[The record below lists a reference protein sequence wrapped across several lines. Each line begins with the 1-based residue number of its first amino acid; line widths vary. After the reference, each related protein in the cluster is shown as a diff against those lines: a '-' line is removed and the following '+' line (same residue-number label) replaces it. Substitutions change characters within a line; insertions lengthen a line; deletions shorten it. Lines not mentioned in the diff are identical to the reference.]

1 MNTEIANAVN
11 AAGDKAQYDTR
22 VKRLLAQKSIL
33 AHILVKTVDEFK
45 GMKPEDVVKYIEG
58 EPSISV
64 VPVELGLANM
74 EKTDATGQRI
84 VGLNTENAEINEG
97 LVRFDIIFYVRMKN
111 GLSQIIVNI
120 EAQKDEPT
128 EYKILNR
135 AIFYVSR
142 LISSQKE
149 RDFVNTNYDDI
160 KQVFSIWICMNMDDN
175 SLSHIHLTKD
185 EMLKP
190 CNWKGNLDLLNI
202 VLIGITNEIPEHD
215 EKYEMHR
222 LIGALLSSEL
232 KEQEKL
238 DIIEHEYNIPIS
250 QEFRE
255 DVSIMCNLSQGIK
268 EQAYVEGTENGIAIG
283 KQEGITIGKREG
295 IAETIIKMYRKG
307 YEAEQISDILDM
319 TAEEV
324 REIIENE

>member
-1 MNTEIANAVN
+1 M
-11 AAGDKAQYDTR
+11 
-22 VKRLLAQKSIL
+22 
-33 AHILVKTVDEFK
+33 KTVDEFK

-64 VPVELGLANM
+64 VPVEPGLANM
-74 EKTDATGQRI
+74 EKTDAAGQRI

-255 DVSIMCNLSQGIK
+255 DVRIMCNLSTGI
-268 EQAYVEGTENGIAIG
+268 EERATERATKKATEKTSEKFILNMYKKGYTLDQIADV
-283 KQEGITIGKREG
+283 
-295 IAETIIKMYRKG
+295 AETG
-307 YEAEQISDILDM
+307 VDEVEAMLKKCIVLKELC
-319 TAEEV
+319 V
-324 REIIENE
+324 

>member
-64 VPVELGLANM
+64 VPVEPGLANM
-74 EKTDATGQRI
+74 EKPDATGQRI

-142 LISSQKE
+142 PISSQKE

-255 DVSIMCNLSQGIK
+255 DVSIMCNLSQGIEDK
-268 EQAYVEGTENGIAIG
+268 AIAKIVMNMYKIGYTPNQIADAVGVSVDEVEA
-283 KQEGITIGKREG
+283 
-295 IAETIIKMYRKG
+295 IIKKKEPAM
-307 YEAEQISDILDM
+307 A
-319 TAEEV
+319 
-324 REIIENE
+324 

>member
-11 AAGDKAQYDTR
+11 AAGDKAQYDTH

-64 VPVELGLANM
+64 VPVEPGLANM
-74 EKTDATGQRI
+74 EKTDAAGQRI

-185 EMLKP
+185 EVLKP
-190 CNWKGNLDLLNI
+190 CNWKGNLYLLNI

-238 DIIEHEYNIPIS
+238 DIIEHEYNIPTS
-250 QEFRE
+250 KEFRE
-255 DVSIMCNLSQGIK
+255 DVRIMCNLSTGI
-268 EQAYVEGTENGIAIG
+268 EERATERATKKATEKTSEKFILNMYKKGYTLDQIADV
-283 KQEGITIGKREG
+283 
-295 IAETIIKMYRKG
+295 AETGVDEVEAIIKKKEPAM
-307 YEAEQISDILDM
+307 A
-319 TAEEV
+319 
-324 REIIENE
+324 

>member
-1 MNTEIANAVN
+1 M
-11 AAGDKAQYDTR
+11 
-22 VKRLLAQKSIL
+22 
-33 AHILVKTVDEFK
+33 KTVDEFK

-64 VPVELGLANM
+64 VPVEPGLANM
-74 EKTDATGQRI
+74 KKTDAAGQRI

-222 LIGALLSSEL
+222 LIGTLLSGEL

-255 DVSIMCNLSQGIK
+255 DVRIMCNLSTGI
-268 EQAYVEGTENGIAIG
+268 EERATERATKKATEKTSEKFILNMYKKGYTLDQIADV
-283 KQEGITIGKREG
+283 
-295 IAETIIKMYRKG
+295 AETG
-307 YEAEQISDILDM
+307 VDEVEAMLKKCIVLKELC
-319 TAEEV
+319 V
-324 REIIENE
+324 

>member
-1 MNTEIANAVN
+1 M
-11 AAGDKAQYDTR
+11 
-22 VKRLLAQKSIL
+22 
-33 AHILVKTVDEFK
+33 KTVDEFK

-64 VPVELGLANM
+64 VPVEPGLANM
-74 EKTDATGQRI
+74 EKPDAAGQRI

-185 EMLKP
+185 ELLKP

-255 DVSIMCNLSQGIK
+255 DVRIMCNLSTGI
-268 EQAYVEGTENGIAIG
+268 EERATERATKKATEKTSEKFILNMYKKGYTLDQIADV
-283 KQEGITIGKREG
+283 
-295 IAETIIKMYRKG
+295 AETGVDEVEAIIKKKEPAM
-307 YEAEQISDILDM
+307 A
-319 TAEEV
+319 
-324 REIIENE
+324 

>member
-1 MNTEIANAVN
+1 LNTEIANAVN

-64 VPVELGLANM
+64 VPVEPGLANM

-255 DVSIMCNLSQGIK
+255 DVSIMCNLSQGIEDK
-268 EQAYVEGTENGIAIG
+268 AIAKIVMNMYKIG
-283 KQEGITIGKREG
+283 YTPNQ
-295 IAETIIKMYRKG
+295 IADAVGVSVDEVETIIKKKEPAM
-307 YEAEQISDILDM
+307 A
-319 TAEEV
+319 
-324 REIIENE
+324 

>member
-1 MNTEIANAVN
+1 M
-11 AAGDKAQYDTR
+11 
-22 VKRLLAQKSIL
+22 
-33 AHILVKTVDEFK
+33 KTVDEFK

-64 VPVELGLANM
+64 VPVEPGLANM

-255 DVSIMCNLSQGIK
+255 DVRIMCNLSTGI
-268 EQAYVEGTENGIAIG
+268 EERATERATKKATEKTSEKFILNMYKKGYTLDQIADV
-283 KQEGITIGKREG
+283 
-295 IAETIIKMYRKG
+295 AETG
-307 YEAEQISDILDM
+307 VDEVEAMLKKCIVLKELC
-319 TAEEV
+319 V
-324 REIIENE
+324 

>member
-33 AHILVKTVDEFK
+33 AHILVKTIDEFK

-64 VPVELGLANM
+64 VPVEPGLANM

-160 KQVFSIWICMNMDDN
+160 KQVLSIWICMNMDDN

-185 EMLKP
+185 ELLKP

-215 EKYEMHR
+215 KKYEMHR

-238 DIIEHEYNIPIS
+238 DIIEHEYNIPTS

-255 DVSIMCNLSQGIK
+255 DVRIMCNLSTGI
-268 EQAYVEGTENGIAIG
+268 EERATEKTSEKFILNMYKKGYTLDQIADV
-283 KQEGITIGKREG
+283 
-295 IAETIIKMYRKG
+295 AETGVDEVEAIIKKKEPAM
-307 YEAEQISDILDM
+307 A
-319 TAEEV
+319 
-324 REIIENE
+324 

>member
-64 VPVELGLANM
+64 VPVEPGLANM
-74 EKTDATGQRI
+74 EKPDAAGQRI

-97 LVRFDIIFYVRMKN
+97 LVRFDIIFYVRMPSVDDTKN

-185 EMLKP
+185 ELLKP

-255 DVSIMCNLSQGIK
+255 DVSIMCNLSQGIEDK
-268 EQAYVEGTENGIAIG
+268 AIAKIVMNMYKIG
-283 KQEGITIGKREG
+283 YTPNQ
-295 IAETIIKMYRKG
+295 IADAVGVSVDEVETIIKKKEPAM
-307 YEAEQISDILDM
+307 A
-319 TAEEV
+319 
-324 REIIENE
+324 

>member
-33 AHILVKTVDEFK
+33 VHILVKTVDEFK

-64 VPVELGLANM
+64 VPVEPGLANM

-160 KQVFSIWICMNMDDN
+160 KPVFSIWICMNMDYN

-255 DVSIMCNLSQGIK
+255 DVRIMCNLSTGIEEK
-268 EQAYVEGTENGIAIG
+268 ATEKTSEKFILNMYKKGYTLDQIADV
-283 KQEGITIGKREG
+283 
-295 IAETIIKMYRKG
+295 AETGVDEVKAIIKKKEPTM
-307 YEAEQISDILDM
+307 A
-319 TAEEV
+319 
-324 REIIENE
+324 

>member
-1 MNTEIANAVN
+1 
-11 AAGDKAQYDTR
+11 
-22 VKRLLAQKSIL
+22 
-33 AHILVKTVDEFK
+33 
-45 GMKPEDVVKYIEG
+45 MKPEDVVKYIEG

-64 VPVELGLANM
+64 VPVEPGLANM
-74 EKTDATGQRI
+74 EKTDAAGQRI

-97 LVRFDIIFYVRMKN
+97 LVRFDIIFYVRMPSVDDTKN

-222 LIGALLSSEL
+222 LIGTLLSGEL

-255 DVSIMCNLSQGIK
+255 DVRIMCNLSTGIEERATERATEK
-268 EQAYVEGTENGIAIG
+268 TSEKFILNMYKKGYTLDQIADVAEIGVDEVEA
-283 KQEGITIGKREG
+283 
-295 IAETIIKMYRKG
+295 IIKKKEPAM
-307 YEAEQISDILDM
+307 A
-319 TAEEV
+319 
-324 REIIENE
+324 

>member
-64 VPVELGLANM
+64 VPVEPGLANM
-74 EKTDATGQRI
+74 EKTDAAGQRI

-97 LVRFDIIFYVRMKN
+97 LVRFDIIFYVRMPSIVGRKN

-202 VLIGITNEIPEHD
+202 VLIGITNGIPEHD

-238 DIIEHEYNIPIS
+238 DIIEHEYNIPTS

-255 DVSIMCNLSQGIK
+255 DVRIMCNLSTGI
-268 EQAYVEGTENGIAIG
+268 EERATEKTSEKFILNMYKKGYTLDQIADV
-283 KQEGITIGKREG
+283 
-295 IAETIIKMYRKG
+295 AETDVDEVEAIIKKKEPAM
-307 YEAEQISDILDM
+307 A
-319 TAEEV
+319 
-324 REIIENE
+324 

>member
-33 AHILVKTVDEFK
+33 AHILVKIVDEFK

-64 VPVELGLANM
+64 VPVEPGLANM

-149 RDFVNTNYDDI
+149 RDFVNTDYDDI

-255 DVSIMCNLSQGIK
+255 DVSIMCNLSQGIEDK
-268 EQAYVEGTENGIAIG
+268 AIAKIVMNMYKIG
-283 KQEGITIGKREG
+283 YTPNQ
-295 IAETIIKMYRKG
+295 IADAVGVSVDEVETIIKKKEPAM
-307 YEAEQISDILDM
+307 A
-319 TAEEV
+319 
-324 REIIENE
+324 

>member
-33 AHILVKTVDEFK
+33 AHILVKTIDEFK

-64 VPVELGLANM
+64 VPVEPGLANM
-74 EKTDATGQRI
+74 EKTDAAGQRI

-185 EMLKP
+185 ELLKP

-255 DVSIMCNLSQGIK
+255 DVRIMCNLSTGI
-268 EQAYVEGTENGIAIG
+268 EERATEKTSEKFILNMYKKGYTLDQIADV
-283 KQEGITIGKREG
+283 
-295 IAETIIKMYRKG
+295 AETGVDEVEAIIKKKEPAM
-307 YEAEQISDILDM
+307 A
-319 TAEEV
+319 
-324 REIIENE
+324 

>member
-64 VPVELGLANM
+64 VPVEPGLANM
-74 EKTDATGQRI
+74 EKTDAAGQRI

-215 EKYEMHR
+215 KKYEMHR

-255 DVSIMCNLSQGIK
+255 DVSIMCNLSQGIEDK
-268 EQAYVEGTENGIAIG
+268 AIAKIVMNMYKIG
-283 KQEGITIGKREG
+283 YTPNQ
-295 IAETIIKMYRKG
+295 IADAVGVSVDEVETIIKKKEPAM
-307 YEAEQISDILDM
+307 A
-319 TAEEV
+319 
-324 REIIENE
+324 

>member
-64 VPVELGLANM
+64 VPVEPGLANM
-74 EKTDATGQRI
+74 EKTDAAGQRI

-160 KQVFSIWICMNMDDN
+160 KQVLSIWICMNMDDN

-255 DVSIMCNLSQGIK
+255 DVSIMCNLSQGIEDK
-268 EQAYVEGTENGIAIG
+268 AIAKIVMNMYKIGYTPNQIADAVGVSVDEVEA
-283 KQEGITIGKREG
+283 
-295 IAETIIKMYRKG
+295 IIKKKEPAM
-307 YEAEQISDILDM
+307 A
-319 TAEEV
+319 
-324 REIIENE
+324 

>member
-1 MNTEIANAVN
+1 MKKFIENSVDSVKFLAYNDIETES
-11 AAGDKAQYDTR
+11 
-22 VKRLLAQKSIL
+22 LLRNLRSV
-33 AHILVKTVDEFK
+33 ILVKTVDEFK

-64 VPVELGLANM
+64 VPVEPGLANM
-74 EKTDATGQRI
+74 EKTDAAGQRI

-255 DVSIMCNLSQGIK
+255 DVSIMCNLSQGIEDK
-268 EQAYVEGTENGIAIG
+268 AIAKIVMNMYKIGYTPNQIADAVGVSVDEVEA
-283 KQEGITIGKREG
+283 
-295 IAETIIKMYRKG
+295 IIKKKEPAM
-307 YEAEQISDILDM
+307 A
-319 TAEEV
+319 
-324 REIIENE
+324 

>member
-33 AHILVKTVDEFK
+33 AHILVKTVVEFQ
-45 GMKPEDVVKYIEG
+45 GMKPEDVVTYIEG

-64 VPVELGLANM
+64 VPVEPGLANM

-238 DIIEHEYNIPIS
+238 DIIEHEYNIPIN

-255 DVSIMCNLSQGIK
+255 DVRIMCNLSTGI
-268 EQAYVEGTENGIAIG
+268 EERATERATEKTSEKFILNMYKKGYTLDQIADV
-283 KQEGITIGKREG
+283 
-295 IAETIIKMYRKG
+295 AETGVDEVEAIIKKKEPAM
-307 YEAEQISDILDM
+307 A
-319 TAEEV
+319 
-324 REIIENE
+324 

>member
-64 VPVELGLANM
+64 VPVEPGLANM
-74 EKTDATGQRI
+74 EKPDAAGQRI

-160 KQVFSIWICMNMDDN
+160 KQVFSIWICMNMDYN

-255 DVSIMCNLSQGIK
+255 DVRIMCNLSTGI
-268 EQAYVEGTENGIAIG
+268 EERATERATKKATEKTSEKFILNMYKKGYTLDQIADV
-283 KQEGITIGKREG
+283 
-295 IAETIIKMYRKG
+295 AETGVDEVEAIIKKKEPAM
-307 YEAEQISDILDM
+307 
-319 TAEEV
+319 V
-324 REIIENE
+324 

>member
-11 AAGDKAQYDTR
+11 AAGDKAQYDTH

-64 VPVELGLANM
+64 VPVEPGLANM
-74 EKTDATGQRI
+74 EKTDAAGQRI

-190 CNWKGNLDLLNI
+190 CTWKGNLDLLNI

-255 DVSIMCNLSQGIK
+255 DVKIMCNLSTGI
-268 EQAYVEGTENGIAIG
+268 EERATEKTSEKFILNMYKKGYTLDQIADV
-283 KQEGITIGKREG
+283 
-295 IAETIIKMYRKG
+295 AETGVDEVEAIIKKKEPAM
-307 YEAEQISDILDM
+307 A
-319 TAEEV
+319 
-324 REIIENE
+324 

>member
-64 VPVELGLANM
+64 VPVEPGLANM

-190 CNWKGNLDLLNI
+190 CNWKGNLDLSNI

-222 LIGALLSSEL
+222 LIGTLLSGEL

-255 DVSIMCNLSQGIK
+255 DVSIMCNLSQGIEDK
-268 EQAYVEGTENGIAIG
+268 AIAKIVMNMYKIGYTPNQIADAVGVSVDEVEA
-283 KQEGITIGKREG
+283 
-295 IAETIIKMYRKG
+295 IIKKKEPAM
-307 YEAEQISDILDM
+307 A
-319 TAEEV
+319 
-324 REIIENE
+324 

>member
-33 AHILVKTVDEFK
+33 AHILVKTIDEFK

-64 VPVELGLANM
+64 VPVEPGLANM
-74 EKTDATGQRI
+74 EKTDAAGQRI

-185 EMLKP
+185 ELLKP

-215 EKYEMHR
+215 KKYEIHR

-238 DIIEHEYNIPIS
+238 DIIEHEYNIPTS

-255 DVSIMCNLSQGIK
+255 DVRIMCNLSTGI
-268 EQAYVEGTENGIAIG
+268 EERATEKTSEKFILNMYKKGYTLDQIADV
-283 KQEGITIGKREG
+283 
-295 IAETIIKMYRKG
+295 AETGVDEVEAIIKKKEPAM
-307 YEAEQISDILDM
+307 A
-319 TAEEV
+319 
-324 REIIENE
+324 

>member
-64 VPVELGLANM
+64 VPVEPGLANM

-142 LISSQKE
+142 LISSQKK

-160 KQVFSIWICMNMDDN
+160 KQVFSIWICMNIDDN

-250 QEFRE
+250 QEFKE
-255 DVSIMCNLSQGIK
+255 DVSIMCNLSQGIEDK
-268 EQAYVEGTENGIAIG
+268 AIAKIVMNMYKIGYTPNQIADAVGVSVDEVEA
-283 KQEGITIGKREG
+283 
-295 IAETIIKMYRKG
+295 IIKKKEPAM
-307 YEAEQISDILDM
+307 A
-319 TAEEV
+319 
-324 REIIENE
+324 

>member
-64 VPVELGLANM
+64 VPVEPGLSNM
-74 EKTDATGQRI
+74 EKTDAAGQRI

-255 DVSIMCNLSQGIK
+255 DVRIMCNLSTGI
-268 EQAYVEGTENGIAIG
+268 EERATERATEKTSEKFILNMYKKGYTLDQIADV
-283 KQEGITIGKREG
+283 
-295 IAETIIKMYRKG
+295 AETDVDEVEAIIKKKEPAM
-307 YEAEQISDILDM
+307 A
-319 TAEEV
+319 
-324 REIIENE
+324 

>member
-64 VPVELGLANM
+64 VPVEPGLANM

-185 EMLKP
+185 EVLKP
-190 CNWKGNLDLLNI
+190 CNWKGNLYLLNI

-238 DIIEHEYNIPIS
+238 DIIEHEYNIPTS
-250 QEFRE
+250 KEFRE
-255 DVSIMCNLSQGIK
+255 DVRIMCNLSTGI
-268 EQAYVEGTENGIAIG
+268 EERATEKTSEKFILNMYKKGYTLDQIADV
-283 KQEGITIGKREG
+283 
-295 IAETIIKMYRKG
+295 AETGVDEVEAIIKKKEPAM
-307 YEAEQISDILDM
+307 A
-319 TAEEV
+319 
-324 REIIENE
+324 

>member
-64 VPVELGLANM
+64 VPVEPGLANM

-97 LVRFDIIFYVRMKN
+97 LVR
-111 GLSQIIVNI
+111 
-120 EAQKDEPT
+120 
-128 EYKILNR
+128 
-135 AIFYVSR
+135 
-142 LISSQKE
+142 
-149 RDFVNTNYDDI
+149 
-160 KQVFSIWICMNMDDN
+160 
-175 SLSHIHLTKD
+175 
-185 EMLKP
+185 
-190 CNWKGNLDLLNI
+190 
-202 VLIGITNEIPEHD
+202 IGITNEIPEHD

-232 KEQEKL
+232 KE
-238 DIIEHEYNIPIS
+238 
-250 QEFRE
+250 
-255 DVSIMCNLSQGIK
+255 
-268 EQAYVEGTENGIAIG
+268 
-283 KQEGITIGKREG
+283 
-295 IAETIIKMYRKG
+295 
-307 YEAEQISDILDM
+307 
-319 TAEEV
+319 
-324 REIIENE
+324 

>member
-64 VPVELGLANM
+64 VPVEPGLANM

-84 VGLNTENAEINEG
+84 VGLNMENAEINEG
-97 LVRFDIIFYVRMKN
+97 LVRFDIIFYVRMPSIVGRKN

-128 EYKILNR
+128 EYKIFNR

-202 VLIGITNEIPEHD
+202 VLIGITNEIPKHD

-255 DVSIMCNLSQGIK
+255 DVSIMCNLSQGIEDK
-268 EQAYVEGTENGIAIG
+268 AIAKIVMNMYKIG
-283 KQEGITIGKREG
+283 YTPNQ
-295 IAETIIKMYRKG
+295 IADAVGVSVDEVETIIKKKEPAM
-307 YEAEQISDILDM
+307 A
-319 TAEEV
+319 
-324 REIIENE
+324 

>member
-11 AAGDKAQYDTR
+11 AAGDKAQYDTH

-64 VPVELGLANM
+64 VPVEPGLANM

-97 LVRFDIIFYVRMKN
+97 LVRFDIIFYVRMPSIVGRKN

-160 KQVFSIWICMNMDDN
+160 KQVFSIWICMNIDDN

-255 DVSIMCNLSQGIK
+255 DVSIMCNLSQGIEDK
-268 EQAYVEGTENGIAIG
+268 AIAKIVMNMYKIGYTPNQIADAVGVSVDEVEA
-283 KQEGITIGKREG
+283 
-295 IAETIIKMYRKG
+295 IIKKKEPAM
-307 YEAEQISDILDM
+307 A
-319 TAEEV
+319 
-324 REIIENE
+324 